1 MKITDEQRKV
11 FSELGKE
18 SWKKRKK
25 RFKNKE
31 EMSAFFKGL
40 AGKKLGKS

>member
-18 SWKKRKK
+18 SWKKRKS
-25 RFKNKE
+25 RFKNKD
-31 EMSAFFKGL
+31 EMSKFFKEL
-40 AGKKLGKS
+40 RAKNVIHR